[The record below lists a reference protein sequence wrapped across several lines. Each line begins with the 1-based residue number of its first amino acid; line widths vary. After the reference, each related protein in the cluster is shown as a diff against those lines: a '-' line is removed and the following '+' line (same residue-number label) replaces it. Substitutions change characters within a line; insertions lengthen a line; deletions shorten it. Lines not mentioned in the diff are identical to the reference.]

1 MILKL
6 NKKNFQ
12 KLFPPLIG
20 LFFIYISF
28 VYTSEEERN
37 EIYKSLKEAKI
48 KYILLSI
55 FLGISSHLSRA
66 YRWNYMLNSLGYY
79 PKFVNNVLSIFIS
92 YLANLGIP
100 RSGEILRATVMQTYE
115 SIPFDKGLGTIL
127 AERLIDLIILFF
139 LIFLFLFL
147 ETDILLPIIK
157 EKAGL
162 YLNNYKLFLTILF
175 FLLSALILIKV
186 FKKGLVKKFYA
197 FVKGIIAGFTSIIN
211 MQNRIYYI
219 AHTIFIW
226 SIYLL
231 VFYVMKFSISG
242 TELLDFKSLLIS
254 FIFGAISITTTN
266 GGIGVYPL
274 SISMALSFYGLPLE
288 TSLAFG
294 WILWT
299 SQTIIVILFGL
310 MSFVLLPIINNKK
323 HKSDSI

>member
-1 MILKL
+1 MFKLSKKIL
-6 NKKNFQ
+6 Q
-12 KLFPPLIG
+12 IVTPPLIG
-20 LFFIYISF
+20 FFFIYLSF
-28 VYTSEEERN
+28 YYTNEEERN
-37 EIYKSLKEAKI
+37 EIYKSLKDAKI
-48 KYILLSI
+48 KYILLST

-162 YLNNYKLFLTILF
+162 YLNNYKLFLTVLF
-175 FLLSALILIKV
+175 FLLSTLILIKV
-186 FKKGLVKKFYA
+186 FKKGLVQKFYA
-197 FVKGIIAGFTSIIN
+197 FVKGISAGFTSIIN

-323 HKSDSI
+323 HKSHSI

>member
-1 MILKL
+1 M
-6 NKKNFQ
+6 F
-12 KLFPPLIG
+12 KLFKKILQIVTPPLIG
-20 LFFIYISF
+20 VFFIYLSF
-28 VYTSEEERN
+28 YYTNEEERN
-37 EIYKSLKEAKI
+37 EIYKSLKDAKI

-147 ETDILLPIIK
+147 ETDILLPVIK

-162 YLNNYKLFLTILF
+162 YLNNYKLFLTVLF
-175 FLLSALILIKV
+175 FLLSTLILIKV
-186 FKKGLVKKFYA
+186 FKKALVQKFYA
-197 FVKGIIAGFTSIIN
+197 FVKGISAGFTSIIN

-299 SQTIIVILFGL
+299 SQTIIVIIFGL
-310 MSFVLLPIINNKK
+310 VSFMLLPIINNKI
-323 HKSDSI
+323 HKSHSI

>member
-1 MILKL
+1 MFKLSKKIL
-6 NKKNFQ
+6 Q
-12 KLFPPLIG
+12 IVTPPLIG
-20 LFFIYISF
+20 FFFIYLSF
-28 VYTSEEERN
+28 YYTNEEERN
-37 EIYKSLKEAKI
+37 EIYKSLKDAKI

-147 ETDILLPIIK
+147 ETDILLPVIK

-162 YLNNYKLFLTILF
+162 YLNNYKLFLTVLF
-175 FLLSALILIKV
+175 FLLSTLILIKV
-186 FKKGLVKKFYA
+186 FKKGLVQKFYA
-197 FVKGIIAGFTSIIN
+197 FVKGIRAGFTSIIN

-310 MSFVLLPIINNKK
+310 MSFVLLPIINNK

>member
-1 MILKL
+1 MFKLSKKIL
-6 NKKNFQ
+6 Q
-12 KLFPPLIG
+12 IVTPPLIG
-20 LFFIYISF
+20 FFFIYLSF
-28 VYTSEEERN
+28 YYTNEEERN
-37 EIYKSLKEAKI
+37 EIYKSLKDAKI
-48 KYILLSI
+48 KYILLSM

-157 EKAGL
+157 EKASL
-162 YLNNYKLFLTILF
+162 YFNNYKLFLTVLF
-175 FLLSALILIKV
+175 FLLSTLILIKV
-186 FKKGLVKKFYA
+186 FKKGLVQKFYA
-197 FVKGIIAGFTSIIN
+197 FVKGIGSGFNSVIN
-211 MQNRIYYI
+211 MQNKIYYI

-323 HKSDSI
+323 T

>member
-1 MILKL
+1 M
-6 NKKNFQ
+6 F
-12 KLFPPLIG
+12 KLFKKILQIVTPPLIG
-20 LFFIYISF
+20 VFFIYLSF
-28 VYTSEEERN
+28 YYTNEEERN
-37 EIYKSLKEAKI
+37 EIYKSLKDAKI

-147 ETDILLPIIK
+147 ETDILLPVIK

-162 YLNNYKLFLTILF
+162 YLNNYKLFLTVLF
-175 FLLSALILIKV
+175 FLLSTLILIKV
-186 FKKGLVKKFYA
+186 FKKALVQKFCA
-197 FVKGIIAGFTSIIN
+197 FVKGISVGFTSIIN

-242 TELLDFKSLLIS
+242 TELLDFRSLLIS

-310 MSFVLLPIINNKK
+310 MSFVFLPIINNKK
-323 HKSDSI
+323 HKSHSI

>member
-1 MILKL
+1 MFKLSKKIL
-6 NKKNFQ
+6 Q
-12 KLFPPLIG
+12 IVTPPLIG
-20 LFFIYISF
+20 FFFIYLSF
-28 VYTSEEERN
+28 YYTNEEERN
-37 EIYKSLKEAKI
+37 EIYKSLKDAKI

-79 PKFVNNVLSIFIS
+79 PKFINNVLSIFIS

-147 ETDILLPIIK
+147 ETDILLPVIK

-162 YLNNYKLFLTILF
+162 YLNNYKLFLTVLF
-175 FLLSALILIKV
+175 FLLSTLILIKV
-186 FKKGLVKKFYA
+186 FKKALVQKFYA
-197 FVKGIIAGFTSIIN
+197 FVKGISVGFTSIIN

-242 TELLDFKSLLIS
+242 TELLDFRSLLIS

-310 MSFVLLPIINNKK
+310 MSFVLLPIINNK

>member
-1 MILKL
+1 MLKL
-6 NKKNFQ
+6 SKKILQ
-12 KLFPPLIG
+12 IVIPPLIG
-20 LFFIYISF
+20 VFFIYLSF
-28 VYTSEEERN
+28 YYTNEEERN
-37 EIYKSLKEAKI
+37 EIYKSLKDAKI

-147 ETDILLPIIK
+147 ETDILLPVIK

-162 YLNNYKLFLTILF
+162 YLNNYNLFLTVLF
-175 FLLSALILIKV
+175 FLLSTLILIKV
-186 FKKGLVKKFYA
+186 FKKGLVKKFYG
-197 FVKGIIAGFTSIIN
+197 FIKGVSAGFTSILK

-299 SQTIIVILFGL
+299 SQTIIVIIFGL
-310 MSFVLLPIINNKK
+310 VSFVLLPIINNKI
-323 HKSDSI
+323 HKSHSI

>member
-1 MILKL
+1 M
-6 NKKNFQ
+6 F
-12 KLFPPLIG
+12 KLFKKILQIVTPPLIG
-20 LFFIYISF
+20 VFFIYLSF
-28 VYTSEEERN
+28 YYTNEEERN
-37 EIYKSLKEAKI
+37 EIYKSLKDAKI

-147 ETDILLPIIK
+147 ETDILLPVIK

-162 YLNNYKLFLTILF
+162 YLNNYKLFLTVLF
-175 FLLSALILIKV
+175 FLLSTLILIKV
-186 FKKGLVKKFYA
+186 FKKGLVQKFYA
-197 FVKGIIAGFTSIIN
+197 FVKGIRAGFTSIIN

-310 MSFVLLPIINNKK
+310 MSFVLLPIINNK

>member
-1 MILKL
+1 M
-6 NKKNFQ
+6 F
-12 KLFPPLIG
+12 KLFKKILQIVTPPLIG
-20 LFFIYISF
+20 VFFIYLSF
-28 VYTSEEERN
+28 YYTNEEERN
-37 EIYKSLKEAKI
+37 EIYKSLKDAKI

-147 ETDILLPIIK
+147 ETDILLPVIK

-162 YLNNYKLFLTILF
+162 YLNNYKLFLTVLF
-175 FLLSALILIKV
+175 FLLSTLILIKV
-186 FKKGLVKKFYA
+186 FKKGLVQKFYA
-197 FVKGIIAGFTSIIN
+197 FVKGISVGFTSIIN

-242 TELLDFKSLLIS
+242 TELLDFRSLLIS

-323 HKSDSI
+323 HKSHSI

>member
-1 MILKL
+1 M
-6 NKKNFQ
+6 F
-12 KLFPPLIG
+12 KLFKKILQIVTPPLIG
-20 LFFIYISF
+20 VFFIYLSF
-28 VYTSEEERN
+28 YYTNEEERN
-37 EIYKSLKEAKI
+37 EIYKSLKDAKI

-147 ETDILLPIIK
+147 ETDILLPVIK

-162 YLNNYKLFLTILF
+162 YLNNYKLFLTVLF
-175 FLLSALILIKV
+175 FLLSTLILIKV
-186 FKKGLVKKFYA
+186 FKKGLVQKFYA
-197 FVKGIIAGFTSIIN
+197 FVKGIRAGFTSIIN

-242 TELLDFKSLLIS
+242 TELLDFRSLLIS

-323 HKSDSI
+323 HKSHSI